1 MKRKY
6 TVLTAVLAATAV
18 LMAGTWLLSARQS
31 GSDTLET
38 VLAASVSGNVT
49 GISYNTA
56 EEQLRF
62 VLREEQW
69 FWEDDSE
76 FPLSQGYAQT
86 MTSLLQNVTAT
97 ELVTEN
103 CPDFT
108 EYGLEKP
115 KKTITAETDEGET
128 VTLYLGDQ
136 NTHTKDYYMRIGDE
150 NALYT
155 VDSTF
160 YDSFNH
166 DLYSMAA
173 YEEWPAASAESVT
186 SMQLESADASFLI
199 SRREETTSE
208 DDSSVTE
215 IYTYTDADE
224 SFDTE
229 DITAAS
235 LLNDA
240 SSVSFTGL
248 AAFRPDASAVAS
260 YGLETPSATLT
271 VTYLT
276 ASGAEETCT
285 LQIGTKS
292 ESGDYPVRIENSN
305 CVYWMDGDLVD
316 EFLTFSSD
324 LLLVY

>member
-1 MKRKY
+1 MERKY
-6 TVLTAVLAATAV
+6 TALTAVLAATAV

-31 GSDTLET
+31 GTDTVET

-86 MTSLLQNVTAT
+86 MKSLLQNVTAT

-108 EYGLEKP
+108 EYGLEEP
-115 KKTITAETDEGET
+115 QKTITAETDEGET

-136 NTHTKDYYMRIGDE
+136 NTHTKDYYMCIGDE

-166 DLYSMAA
+166 DLYARQ
-173 YEEWPAASAESVT
+173 P
-186 SMQLESADASFLI
+186 
-199 SRREETTSE
+199 
-208 DDSSVTE
+208 
-215 IYTYTDADE
+215 
-224 SFDTE
+224 
-229 DITAAS
+229 
-235 LLNDA
+235 
-240 SSVSFTGL
+240 
-248 AAFRPDASAVAS
+248 
-260 YGLETPSATLT
+260 
-271 VTYLT
+271 
-276 ASGAEETCT
+276 
-285 LQIGTKS
+285 TKN
-292 ESGDYPVRIENSN
+292 GPRHLRNP
-305 CVYWMDGDLVD
+305 
-316 EFLTFSSD
+316 
-324 LLLVY
+324 